1 MHREQK
7 SGYYIMGSPQQLSLQ
22 QHDLWMIRGHLI
34 HPNYKLLSLI
44 FKVQVVSLNLN
55 HTEAR

>member
-1 MHREQK
+1 
-7 SGYYIMGSPQQLSLQ
+7 MGSPQQLSLQ

-55 HTEAR
+55 RTEAR